1 MINKSRG
8 RPRKSGRLAWS
19 PNPRLQRTPS
29 AAPPPPLSRKPL
41 EPAAAADAAGFAA
54 VAAEPQAVRQPAVTS
69 GQDRQGASAR
79 PAERCSF
86 CNQPRNSPGDFVWGP
101 EVKICEDCIDIC
113 IDIVAEKRMPSITPT
128 DARVHCVLCRLEWPQ
143 EKAVAIPKKGW
154 LCRECFGEVHKAGS
168 ADEQGT

>member
-1 MINKSRG
+1 M
-8 RPRKSGRLAWS
+8 
-19 PNPRLQRTPS
+19 
-29 AAPPPPLSRKPL
+29 
-41 EPAAAADAAGFAA
+41 
-54 VAAEPQAVRQPAVTS
+54 TS

-113 IDIVAEKRMPSITPT
+113 IDIVAEKA
-128 DARVHCVLCRLEWPQ
+128 DAEHHSDPCSRPLRALSPRVASGESSGD
-143 EKAVAIPKKGW
+143 PKKGW